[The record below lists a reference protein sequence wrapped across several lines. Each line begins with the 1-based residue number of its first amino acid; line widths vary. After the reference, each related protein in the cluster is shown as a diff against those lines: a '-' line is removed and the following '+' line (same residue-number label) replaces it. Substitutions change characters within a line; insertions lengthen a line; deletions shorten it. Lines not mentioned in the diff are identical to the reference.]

1 MMFNS
6 TAVYATVDFLSPHR
20 MWRL

>member
-1 MMFNS
+1 MFNS